1 MKKLIASTILAAGL
15 TMGLAGAASA
25 DCGSLT
31 IASMNWQSAEVL
43 ASLDQFILN
52 EGYGCDA
59 EITIADTVP
68 AITSLVEKG
77 KPEVVPEGW
86 VGLMPELF
94 ETGLAEGKIVSVG
107 RALSDGGV
115 QGWFIPKYIQ
125 DEHPEIRT
133 AADVLA
139 HPELFPAPEEPGKGA
154 IYTGP
159 AGWGGNIV
167 TTQLAK
173 AFGAEDKGFVL
184 VDPGSAAGHDGAVA
198 RAYERRQ
205 GWVGYYW
212 APTAL
217 LGKYEMVQIDFG
229 APLDME
235 EWKRCTSVADCP
247 DPKPNS
253 WPVDEVLTLVARE
266 FSETTDPAVMDYLSK
281 RSWSN
286 DTVNALMAWMTDNQ
300 ATGEAGAQE
309 FLRNNEETWTQWVSP
324 DAAEKIRAAL

>member
-1 MKKLIASTILAAGL
+1 MQKLALAFAAAVPALAFSTAAR
-15 TMGLAGAASA
+15 AE
-25 DCGSLT
+25 CGSLT

-59 EITIADTVP
+59 EVTVGDTVP

-77 KPEVVPEGW
+77 SPEIIPEGW

-94 ETGLAEGKIVSVG
+94 EKGLAEGKIVSVG
-107 RALSDGGV
+107 KALSDGGV
-115 QGWFIPKYIQ
+115 QGWFMPKFIQ

-133 AADVLA
+133 VADVLK
-139 HPELFPAPEEPGKGA
+139 HPELFPAPEDPSKGA
-154 IYTGP
+154 IFTGP
-159 AGWGGNIV
+159 QGWGGNVI
-167 TTQLAK
+167 TTQLAH
-173 AFGAEDKGFVL
+173 AFGAEDHGFTL

-198 RAYERRQ
+198 RAYERHE

-217 LGKYEMVQIDFG
+217 LGKYEMVKLDFG
-229 APLDME
+229 VPLDMA
-235 EWKRCTSVADCP
+235 EWKRCTSVADCA

-253 WPVDEVLTLVARE
+253 WPTDEVLTLVAKE
-266 FSETTDPAVMDYLSK
+266 FAETTDPAVIDYLKK

-286 DTVNALMAWMTDNQ
+286 DTVNALMAWMTENQ
-300 ATGEAGAQE
+300 ATGEDGARE
-309 FLRNNEETWTQWVSP
+309 FLKTHPEIWTQWVSP
-324 DAAEKIRAAL
+324 EAAETIKAAL